1 MNFTTQHKIKLLL
14 LGVFILVFI
23 IALFVLINLLYPD
36 SRKDVYG
43 NRLDGINSNKVSN
56 QTITQ
61 IKDKISTT
69 GLVENIEYLLKGR
82 LISFIIKVKSDI
94 KVDES
99 KKVVETINELLE
111 DNIKS
116 FYDIEVI
123 ILENKDE
130 SKNYPI
136 FAYKHKT
143 SEKFVWTNN

>member
-69 GLVENIEYLLKGR
+69 GLVENIEYLL
-82 LISFIIKVKSDI
+82 
-94 KVDES
+94 
-99 KKVVETINELLE
+99 TIQVLQNL
-111 DNIKS
+111 
-116 FYDIEVI
+116 
-123 ILENKDE
+123 
-130 SKNYPI
+130 
-136 FAYKHKT
+136 
-143 SEKFVWTNN
+143 EKF